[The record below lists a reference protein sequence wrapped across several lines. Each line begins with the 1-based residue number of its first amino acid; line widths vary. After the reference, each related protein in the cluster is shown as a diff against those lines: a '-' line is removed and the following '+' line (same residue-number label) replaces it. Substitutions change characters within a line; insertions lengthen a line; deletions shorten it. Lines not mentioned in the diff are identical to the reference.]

1 MRKPLN
7 SKIIKT
13 ALMCHYRFEKQFPYV
28 ATECLKYSDI
38 NALNDRC
45 LVEVE
50 VKISKSDLKA
60 EFKTAGNKHT
70 KHFILYCNPNCRP
83 LAIIPNYY
91 YICVPEEL
99 KKDAIDIVKEIN
111 PKYGVLVCS
120 YIGGSYKIVCAKP
133 ARKLHPNKPHPRVYN
148 LVAKRITSELITL
161 RAKYLK

>member
-1 MRKPLN
+1 
-7 SKIIKT
+7 
-13 ALMCHYRFEKQFPYV
+13 MCHYRFEKQFPYV

-38 NALNDRC
+38 NALNDKC

-70 KHFILYCNPNCRP
+70 KHFILYCNPSCRP

-111 PKYGVLVCS
+111 PKYGVLVCKC
-120 YIGGSYKIVCAKP
+120 IAGAYKIGVKNSLFFFDLLFFP
-133 ARKLHPNKPHPRVYN
+133 TKNKYPY
-148 LVAKRITSELITL
+148 I
-161 RAKYLK
+161 KYLSLVFISD